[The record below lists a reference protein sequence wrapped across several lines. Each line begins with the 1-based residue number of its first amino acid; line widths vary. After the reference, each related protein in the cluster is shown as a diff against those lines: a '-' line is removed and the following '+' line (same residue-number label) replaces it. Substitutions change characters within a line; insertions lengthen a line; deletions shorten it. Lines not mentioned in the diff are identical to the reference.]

1 MVGIIGPPGVGKST
15 IMNEIYGYDGSSPGM
30 LPPFPILSEDVRAM
44 ARHCTLGIEP
54 RISSERIILLDTQP
68 VFSPSVLAE
77 IMRPGGS
84 STVSVISGE
93 SLSAELAHEL
103 MSIQDSFSWAFF

>member
-1 MVGIIGPPGVGKST
+1 M
-15 IMNEIYGYDGSSPGM
+15 
-30 LPPFPILSEDVRAM
+30 
-44 ARHCTLGIEP
+44 
-54 RISSERIILLDTQP
+54 QP

-77 IMRPGGS
+77 MIRPDGS

-103 MSIQDSFSWAFF
+103 MSIQVNALKNCKLYSFHGPKNWCIVLRILYYDN

>member
-1 MVGIIGPPGVGKST
+1 MIIWQ
-15 IMNEIYGYDGSSPGM
+15 
-30 LPPFPILSEDVRAM
+30 L
-44 ARHCTLGIEP
+44 
-54 RISSERIILLDTQP
+54 QP

-103 MSIQDSFSWAFF
+103 MSIQVIPKRGSFLFVFCGGLRDELESEERFRVPLHDYMKNAIMGGIPFALWLMASK